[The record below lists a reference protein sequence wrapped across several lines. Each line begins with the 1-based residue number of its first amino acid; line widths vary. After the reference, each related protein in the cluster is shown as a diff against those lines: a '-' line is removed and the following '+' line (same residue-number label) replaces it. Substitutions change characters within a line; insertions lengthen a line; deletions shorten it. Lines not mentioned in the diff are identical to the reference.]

1 MAGTSQVAKH
11 ASAHAETASVAWETQ
26 GERRRAQLV
35 TITSE
40 LVIANGAEAVTHSAI
55 AERAGIHRT
64 AVYKYFPTRDDL
76 LAAIPA
82 AYLDL
87 HAQRIT
93 TDDAVAGILG
103 LAQATPRRMPAAT
116 RLLLEKLWDPQDWTP
131 EHLRLRLATVIINRD
146 PELLI
151 RLHAAR
157 PELAE
162 RWAGELAAPLTQ
174 LGLDAVQARTVS
186 DVILTA
192 QYHATAA
199 ALNGTFTREQSMD
212 LTYKMSRAAMQ
223 AFLD

>member
-1 MAGTSQVAKH
+1 MAGTPELVARTVRSPQPPG
-11 ASAHAETASVAWETQ
+11 APFETQ
-26 GERRRAQLV
+26 GERRRAQIV
-35 TITSE
+35 AIAAE
-40 LVIANGAEAVTHSAI
+40 LVVSNGAEAVTHAAI

-64 AVYKYFPTRDDL
+64 AVYKYFPTREDL

-87 HAQRIT
+87 HATRIT
-93 TDDAVAGILG
+93 TDDAVAGIVG
-103 LAQATPRRMPAAT
+103 LAHATPKRMPPET

-131 EHLRLRLATVIINRD
+131 EHLRLRLATVILNRD
-146 PELLI
+146 PELLV

-162 RWAGELAAPLTQ
+162 RWAGELSAPLTQ
-174 LGLDAVQARTVS
+174 LGLDPVQARTVS
-186 DVILTA
+186 DVILA
-192 QYHATAA
+192 VQYHATAA
-199 ALNGTFTREQSMD
+199 ALDGTFTREQAME